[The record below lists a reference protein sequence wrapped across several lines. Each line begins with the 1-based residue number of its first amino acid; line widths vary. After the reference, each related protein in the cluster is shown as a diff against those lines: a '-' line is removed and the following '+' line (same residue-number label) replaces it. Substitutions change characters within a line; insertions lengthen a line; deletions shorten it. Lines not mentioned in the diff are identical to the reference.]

1 MLSPRLN
8 PSAASPTSM
17 SVSRG
22 GYPRGKPQPPHLR
35 IPITTCPSHLLSGHP
50 CQAQRVPVI
59 REGSELSPGLARA
72 LHLLLT
78 PPRRHPP
85 RPVTFSLLSHHCT
98 ASPVTLPLDG
108 APHWLPRFPVHPP
121 WTCPSL
127 CQSPHWTV
135 SHSRLC
141 FQFAAHNCAQQLC
154 AESTNVQCSEAPA
167 RCCSAGSALGKQ
179 KNQAQSFAWRS
190 GLSTKVT

>member
-1 MLSPRLN
+1 MLSLHLN

-22 GYPRGKPQPPHLR
+22 GYPRGKPQPPHLS
-35 IPITTCPSHLLSGHP
+35 IPITTCPSHLLSGHT

-72 LHLLLT
+72 LHLPLMS
-78 PPRRHPP
+78 PRRP
-85 RPVTFSLLSHHCT
+85 RPSLPSPLPVTFSLLSHHCT

-108 APHWLPRFPVHPP
+108 VPHWLPRSPVHPL

-127 CQSPHWTV
+127 CRSPHRTV
-135 SHSRLC
+135 SHSRLRS
-141 FQFAAHNCAQQLC
+141 QFAAHNCAQQLC
-154 AESTNVQCSEAPA
+154 AE
-167 RCCSAGSALGKQ
+167 
-179 KNQAQSFAWRS
+179 
-190 GLSTKVT
+190 